1 MKNALQ
7 RWLAACPLMAL
18 AVAGVAGIVLA
29 EHDVAGMH
37 GWILPL
43 AVVAM
48 LAALVRPRRSLVFAV
63 ALLGFAALHVGSLD
77 RTLRHPLR
85 MHLIENGGGLDA
97 VVEGGLTPDHESSMP
112 DNPKA
117 VCEAVAVTLE
127 DGSEWHEPVRLKVS
141 LPREGV
147 FPGAGIYRLSGR
159 LQVPAGRKAP
169 GTFDA
174 ADHAL
179 RSGFAAELRVSKLEK
194 MPGEGAVWTC
204 ALLDAAERSRRW
216 ISEQLMLD
224 IDDDPRH
231 SGVIRAMALG
241 VADEAQDDI
250 EDAFRDSGTLH
261 VFAVSGLHVAML
273 GMIVWQVLKV
283 LGLRRGAALGLMV
296 LIVFAYAF
304 ITGWRASAA
313 RAALM
318 VAVVF
323 CGPSVDRD
331 SGVQNNLGLAS
342 LLLLGADTQQLFMP
356 GFQLSFGVLWAIA
369 ALTGVFMSP
378 LARWMELDPF
388 LPVEFATWRQ
398 KMGLWLR
405 RWIIGNACVSASAW
419 LGSLPFI
426 LLHFQAVT
434 PVALIANS
442 VLVPLSIAALA
453 VTCMSILAA
462 LVKLTGAQIAIN
474 NANWFLAK
482 AMVVSATWFSS
493 LPGANFHLNATPAS
507 DDTQMVWRV
516 LAMPDGGAANH
527 LRLGKEHWLLDTGPE
542 DRFRPLLHRYLRHEG
557 VNRLRGIV
565 LSHNDA
571 AHIGAVEQA
580 RDAFGVPELFCSARE
595 PGPYDSRQTI
605 LRRLEEAAA
614 LRKWIAGDKLPLGV
628 DASLTC
634 LHPAAASRSMR
645 GDDRAMVLLA
655 VLHGW
660 RVLWMSDAGWLTET
674 ALLESGQ
681 ELRCDVLIT
690 SSHATDAC
698 GTREF
703 MDAARPRLVIR
714 GSSGFSR
721 DHTPPPDTLAAW
733 CEEHGVPLWHT
744 SEMGSIALECSAG
757 DLKAKPDSEVLGGLR
772 LEERR

>member
-1 MKNALQ
+1 MKMMFQ

-18 AVAGVAGIVLA
+18 AAAGAAGILLA
-29 EHDVAGMH
+29 EHDVLGMH
-37 GWILPL
+37 GWISPAAMGVMLL
-43 AVVAM
+43 A
-48 LAALVRPRRSLVFAV
+48 LIRPCRSLVLVV
-63 ALLGFAALHVGSLD
+63 ALFGFAALHVAGLD
-77 RTLRHPLR
+77 RTLRNALR
-85 MHLIENGGGLDA
+85 LHLIDHGGGLDA
-97 VVEGGLTPDHESSMP
+97 VVEGSLTPWPESSQP
-112 DNPKA
+112 GREKA
-117 VCEAVAVTLE
+117 VCEAARVRLE
-127 DGSEWHEPVRLKVS
+127 DGTEWPRPARLKIS
-141 LPREGV
+141 LPEERA

-159 LQVPAGRKAP
+159 LQLPAGRKAP

-174 ADHAL
+174 AEHAL
-179 RSGFAAELRVSKLEK
+179 RSGFMAEMRVRQIEKL
-194 MPGEGAVWTC
+194 PGEGAAWTC
-204 ALLDAAERSRRW
+204 FLLDAAGRCRRW
-216 ISEQLMLD
+216 ISDQLMLD
-224 IDDDPRH
+224 IDDDPRI

-241 VADEAQDDI
+241 VADEAQDEI

-273 GMIVWQVLKV
+273 GMIAWQVLKV
-283 LGLRRGAALGLMV
+283 LGLRRGAALWLMV

-318 VAVVF
+318 VTVVF

-331 SGVQNNLGLAS
+331 SSVQNNLGLAS
-342 LLLLGADTQQLFMP
+342 LLLLGMDTQQLFMP

-369 ALTGVFMSP
+369 ALTGALMSP
-378 LARWMELDPF
+378 LKRWMELDPL

-398 KMGLWLR
+398 KAALGIR
-405 RWIIGNACVSASAW
+405 RWVLGNACVSASAW

-434 PVALIANS
+434 PVALIANC

-462 LVKLTGAQIAIN
+462 LAKLAGTQMAIN
-474 NANWFLAK
+474 NANWLLAK

-507 DDTQMVWRV
+507 GDDRIVWRA

-527 LRLGKEHWLLDTGPE
+527 LQLADAHWLLDTGPE
-542 DRFRPLLHRYLRHEG
+542 DSFRPVLHRYLRHEG
-557 VNRLRGIV
+557 VNKLRGIV

-580 RDAFGVPELFCSARE
+580 RDAFGRPELFCSARE
-595 PGPYDSRQTI
+595 PGPYDSRHTI
-605 LRRLEEAAA
+605 LRRLENSVV
-614 LRKWIAGDKLPLGV
+614 LRKWIVGDMLPLASE
-628 DASLTC
+628 ASLHC
-634 LHPAAASRSMR
+634 LHPAATSRSSR

-660 RVLWMSDAGWLTET
+660 RVLWMSDAGWLTENE
-674 ALLESGQ
+674 LLESGQ

-690 SSHATDAC
+690 SQHATDAC

-703 MDAARPRLVIR
+703 MDAAKPRLVIR

-733 CEEHGVPLWHT
+733 CDEHDVPLWQT
-744 SEMGSIALECSAG
+744 DELGSISVACTAG
-757 DLKAKPDSEVLGGLR
+757 DLIAQPDSGGLEKLR
-772 LEERR
+772 LEQRR